1 MTARQIPLPGFDYM
15 TPFDRELLAAIH
27 AAADPETR
35 TVTSLFSVAVTG
47 SGLSYWWSLY
57 RLEWLEML
65 GYVRV
70 ERRGPGLP
78 LTIRLT

>member
-1 MTARQIPLPGFDYM
+1 MTTRQLPLPTFDGL
-15 TPFDRELLAAIH
+15 TPFDRQLLAAITDG
-27 AAADPETR
+27 ADPETR
-35 TVTSLFSVAVTG
+35 AVSSLFNIAVNQ
-47 SGLSYWWSLY
+47 SGLSYWWALY

-65 GYVRV
+65 GYVQV